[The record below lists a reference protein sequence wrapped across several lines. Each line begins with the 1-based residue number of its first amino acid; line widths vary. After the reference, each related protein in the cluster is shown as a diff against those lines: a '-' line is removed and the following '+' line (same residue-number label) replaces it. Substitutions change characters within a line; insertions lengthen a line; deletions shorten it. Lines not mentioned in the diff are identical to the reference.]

1 MTGRLSKLWRLS
13 NTYTILSNMNLLF
26 SKTIKHMTPSIFG
39 IFIGIYCGSKWNN
52 KFHICS
58 WVHIY
63 TVSIYVIDNPVY
75 WGGGRCTIHSD
86 RKMYGL
92 CMIIVKTISGIYIVS
107 ANSEAC
113 DYHIKKSK
121 YTTSLLHTV
130 DILHVL
136 IWFVMS
142 IWLYEVGSIHVMAAI
157 TYPHHCV
164 TLTNSEAYDYDM
176 VNNIW

>member
-1 MTGRLSKLWRLS
+1 MDPNETISF
-13 NTYTILSNMNLLF
+13 TYVHGCIYIQYQYMLYITQ
-26 SKTIKHMTPSIFG
+26 
-39 IFIGIYCGSKWNN
+39 FIG
-52 KFHICS
+52 
-58 WVHIY
+58 
-63 TVSIYVIDNPVY
+63 
-75 WGGGRCTIHSD
+75 GGGRCTIHSD

-113 DYHIKKSK
+113 DYHIKKSR

-142 IWLYEVGSIHVMAAI
+142 I
-157 TYPHHCV
+157 
-164 TLTNSEAYDYDM
+164 
-176 VNNIW
+176 